1 MQKREFLR
9 TELLK
14 RQRFICLVL
23 YRFENYFKDGKL
35 DIEGKKV
42 FRVIEKYRKEGAFE
56 KQRFEPAEKSIN
68 KTKKPFLTAENPMW
82 LGR

>member
-1 MQKREFLR
+1 LSRLGSKITL
-9 TELLK
+9 
-14 RQRFICLVL
+14 
-23 YRFENYFKDGKL
+23 KDGEAN
-35 DIEGKKV
+35 IEAAKV
-42 FRVIEKYRKEGAFE
+42 FQVIEKHRKEGAFE